1 MVFLVISL
9 TYRTLLKTYVF
20 FFGQIFFTW
29 LNYRTIFSCIK
40 MAPIARELDKYH
52 FMFTMS

>member
-1 MVFLVISL
+1 
-9 TYRTLLKTYVF
+9 
-20 FFGQIFFTW
+20 